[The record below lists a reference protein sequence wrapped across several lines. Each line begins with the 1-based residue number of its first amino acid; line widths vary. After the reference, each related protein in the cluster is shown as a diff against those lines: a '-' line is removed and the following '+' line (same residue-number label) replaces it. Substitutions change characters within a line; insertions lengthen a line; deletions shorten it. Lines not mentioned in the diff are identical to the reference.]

1 MSRVEPPA
9 RLPAH
14 RPGAVV
20 FDMDGLMLDSER
32 LDRDIW
38 RALLDRRGYEFPD
51 ALHAALVGR
60 READSAASFSAH
72 YGESFPLAQLRAEA
86 RAAWHEHL
94 ATATVPHK
102 DGLAELLD
110 HLAAAR
116 LPVAIASSTGRSR
129 ALAKLGPLA
138 TRFDALAFGDEVRA
152 GKPAPDVFLLA
163 AERLQVA
170 PATCLAL
177 EDSPAGVA
185 AAEAAGMTVI
195 MIPDLVRPEPP
206 PRYQCR
212 SLREV
217 VQWLRGAAGSA
228 L

>member
-1 MSRVEPPA
+1 MSRVGPRAQMPA
-9 RLPAH
+9 EL
-14 RPGAVV
+14 PGAVV

-32 LDRDIW
+32 VDRDIW
-38 RALLDRRGYEFPD
+38 RTLLGRRGYEFPD

-60 READSAASFSAH
+60 RDADSEASLRAH
-72 YGESFPLAQLRAEA
+72 YGESFPLAELRAEA
-86 RAAWHEHL
+86 RAAWHAHL
-94 ATATVPHK
+94 ATDTVPHK
-102 DGLAELLD
+102 DGLAELLG

-116 LPVAIASSTGRSR
+116 LPVAIASSTGRAR

-138 TRFDALAFGDEVRA
+138 ARFDALAFGDEVRA

-163 AERLQVA
+163 AERLRVA

-195 MIPDLVRPEPP
+195 MIPDLVAPERP
-206 PRYQCR
+206 PRYHCS
-212 SLREV
+212 SLHEV
-217 VQWLRGAAGSA
+217 VEWLRHPAGVGS
-228 L
+228 